1 MNNSEK
7 IKICIEAERQKLN
20 RLAQVYGL
28 RSKRVIHQSVILDG
42 LINQYN
48 KIMYADMKLK
58 KPIA

>member
-7 IKICIEAERQKLN
+7 IKACIEAERQKLN
-20 RLAQVYGL
+20 RLAQSYGL

-48 KIMYADMKLK
+48 KIMYADMNLR
-58 KPIA
+58 KPIL